1 MTNEQSVVEAE
12 AKIAKFRKLYVSYL
26 NPIVLRIQNEK
37 KEPTLE
43 ELLHCQQ
50 LGADYFNFIEN
61 FVGSS
66 GLLGAHANGKWI
78 TGFAETCYSVL
89 KTFIVHENFLRSY
102 DSVMK
107 GSRQEPDVNAYAN
120 MQRMTKEY
128 LPKEKW
134 QKLET
139 DFKKNALPIT
149 GFKYKG
155 ANDLTKTPKW
165 QLITG
170 LVIGVLFSLV
180 ILILAVVIPDPT
192 QTQFFIFRGVFSIAL
207 AAIAAIIPGL
217 LNIESRFQ
225 QFSIRA
231 TGAIAV
237 FVLVWLIN
245 PPVLISS

>member
-12 AKIAKFRKLYVSYL
+12 AKITELKKSYMSYL
-26 NPIVLRIQNEK
+26 TPIVTRKQDK
-37 KEPTLE
+37 GDGPTLE
-43 ELLHCQQ
+43 ELLQCQQ
-50 LGADYFNFIEN
+50 LGAEYFNFVES

-78 TGFAETCYSVL
+78 TGFAETCHSVL
-89 KTFIVHENFLRSY
+89 NAFIIHENFLRSY
-102 DSVMK
+102 ADIAK
-107 GSRQEPDVNAYAN
+107 GALQEPDINAYAN

-134 QKLET
+134 QNLESA
-139 DFKKNALPIT
+139 FRSNALPVA
-149 GFKYKG
+149 GFEFTG

-170 LVIGVLFSLV
+170 LAIG
-180 ILILAVVIPDPT
+180 ILIAVVILVLVVFIPNPT
-192 QTQFFIFRGVFSIAL
+192 PVQFFVFRGLFSISL

-217 LNIESRFQ
+217 LHVESRFQ
-225 QFSIRA
+225 KFSIRA

-237 FVLVWLIN
+237 FILIWLIN
-245 PPVLISS
+245 PPALIGS